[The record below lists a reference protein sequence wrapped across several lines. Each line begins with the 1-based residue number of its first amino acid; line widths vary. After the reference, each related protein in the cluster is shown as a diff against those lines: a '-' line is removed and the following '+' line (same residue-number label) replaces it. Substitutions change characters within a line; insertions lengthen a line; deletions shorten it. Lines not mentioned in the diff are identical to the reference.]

1 MVLVFNSSYLSI
13 KCGLSAWQS
22 LSLYMLLAG
31 YQQDLLLKI
40 VSFGWSICKCRFHS
54 GMITAAR
61 DKRLDTARHRVY
73 LNVSPLDFQ
82 QTYTNLSMLLSS
94 FCVRSKFRHREFTL
108 CPVWPPEKNVKN
120 KQ

>member
-40 VSFGWSICKCRFHS
+40 VSFG
-54 GMITAAR
+54 
-61 DKRLDTARHRVY
+61 
-73 LNVSPLDFQ
+73 
-82 QTYTNLSMLLSS
+82 
-94 FCVRSKFRHREFTL
+94 
-108 CPVWPPEKNVKN
+108 
-120 KQ
+120 